1 MKIFRSLSIEKF
13 TLCYSPALIYFSL
26 SKIVLFLSFLRNS
39 IWSGVW
45 WNLLL
50 LHIFSRQICFEAR
63 MFAGTHLSIA
73 SEVVISNLKKISAS
87 SIYQSKMKNVCVF
100 HAGTHVCARAALQAI
115 SKKLLHL
122 RPLCATANK
131 EVGHIVLAEVAR
143 LKKLAARTFSRVACL
158 PACSGISNYLRRC
171 MHWQRTQNTD
181 ESGQPG
187 HQPAGSKMHDEPR
200 CLTYCK

>member
-1 MKIFRSLSIEKF
+1 
-13 TLCYSPALIYFSL
+13 
-26 SKIVLFLSFLRNS
+26 
-39 IWSGVW
+39 
-45 WNLLL
+45 
-50 LHIFSRQICFEAR
+50 

-100 HAGTHVCARAALQAI
+100 HAGSHVCVRAALQAI

-158 PACSGISNYLRRC
+158 QWHLQLFTTLHALAAHTEHR
-171 MHWQRTQNTD
+171 
-181 ESGQPG
+181 
-187 HQPAGSKMHDEPR
+187 
-200 CLTYCK
+200 